1 MRPLEDVVI
10 GLLGELSAGEIA
22 GGLTLAVTTLDLTLP
37 VEARIGGQGLWVSPP
52 RGVMR
57 TGFAVPH
64 GRIRLRCG
72 GA

>member
-1 MRPLEDVVI
+1 MRPLDELVI

-22 GGLTLAVTTLDLTLP
+22 GGLALAVTALEVSLP
-37 VEARIGGQGLWVSPP
+37 VEARIGGQGLLVSPP